1 MNLSEKHLK
10 LLHKLSKSW
19 LDHRRLG
26 YDEKV
31 IEDDLLEN
39 IMHIGLNVEDAL
51 IIVDEIKMRVKWGF
65 DCCPN

>member
-1 MNLSEKHLK
+1 MNLSGEHVK
-10 LLHKLSKSW
+10 LLYKLSRSW
-19 LDHRRLG
+19 LDYKKLG
-26 YDEKV
+26 YDDEV

-51 IIVDEIKMRVKWGF
+51 IIVDEIKHRVRWGF

>member
-1 MNLSEKHLK
+1 MNLSGEHVK
-10 LLHKLSKSW
+10 LLYKLSRSW
-19 LDHRRLG
+19 LDYKKLG
-26 YDEKV
+26 YDDKV

-51 IIVDEIKMRVKWGF
+51 IIVDEIKHRVRWGF